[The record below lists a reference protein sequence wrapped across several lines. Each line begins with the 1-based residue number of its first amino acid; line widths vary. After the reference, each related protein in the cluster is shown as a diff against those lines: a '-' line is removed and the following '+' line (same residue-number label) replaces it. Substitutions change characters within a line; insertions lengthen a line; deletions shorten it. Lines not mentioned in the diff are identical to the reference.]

1 MKKNLLLAFSV
12 WCLTLTATICQA
24 REVTVKSP
32 SGNLE
37 VVISDNAGKPTYR
50 LSLDGKPMLTES
62 ALGLRTTM
70 GDFTQGLAITDS
82 KTETI
87 EKQYDILNIKTSHIN
102 YKANSLTLALE
113 NQKKHK
119 IMVTFIVSDNDVA
132 FRYSL
137 PLPNGGK
144 PRTLVLS
151 EASSFNFPDGTTTF
165 LSSQI
170 GPGTGWAQ
178 TKPSYEEVYIPDAPM
193 KTWIYIPLSVPSAR
207 RMGSH
212 Q

>member
-1 MKKNLLLAFSV
+1 M
-12 WCLTLTATICQA
+12 
-24 REVTVKSP
+24 
-32 SGNLE
+32 
-37 VVISDNAGKPTYR
+37 ISDNAGKPTYR

-151 EASSFNFPDGTTTF
+151 EASSFNFPAPQHSFHLRLVLVQAGHRQ
-165 LSSQI
+165 SQA
-170 GPGTGWAQ
+170 T
-178 TKPSYEEVYIPDAPM
+178 
-193 KTWIYIPLSVPSAR
+193 R
-207 RMGSH
+207 RSISLMLP
-212 Q
+212 

>member
-119 IMVTFIVSDNDVA
+119 
-132 FRYSL
+132 
-137 PLPNGGK
+137 
-144 PRTLVLS
+144 
-151 EASSFNFPDGTTTF
+151 
-165 LSSQI
+165 
-170 GPGTGWAQ
+170 
-178 TKPSYEEVYIPDAPM
+178 
-193 KTWIYIPLSVPSAR
+193 
-207 RMGSH
+207 
-212 Q
+212 